1 MEDNITFITG
11 DLFDTK
17 ANVILHQVNCQG
29 VMGSGIAAEVKRRFP
44 KAYNSYKELCLM
56 TPKELLLGQAQ
67 IVNCSDLFVV
77 NMFSQYN
84 YGYNG
89 KRYTDYEAFYRCL
102 EEVNKSFIPELSF
115 ALPYNIGCDRGG
127 ANWNII
133 FTMIKEVF
141 QKRKIFIY
149 KLEN

>member
-56 TPKELLLGQAQ
+56 TPKELLLGQA
-67 IVNCSDLFVV
+67 
-77 NMFSQYN
+77 
-84 YGYNG
+84 
-89 KRYTDYEAFYRCL
+89 K
-102 EEVNKSFIPELSF
+102 NKIDNFLKTEWL
-115 ALPYNIGCDRGG
+115 
-127 ANWNII
+127 
-133 FTMIKEVF
+133 
-141 QKRKIFIY
+141 
-149 KLEN
+149 